1 MSVFG
6 KIAEMMLSGSKDGVP
21 RGTPLPEINSP
32 NDQSPEEQ
40 KLAAYVREKIDQ
52 VRQTNSRIVLEGIY
66 LTNVA
71 YLLGFDGVYYDTT
84 YKQFKSVDPKK
95 RVGRNRY
102 RVNKILPT
110 IQNRL
115 SRLTKS
121 PPRYDVKPN
130 SNSTEDKDAARLS
143 LEVLEDIFER
153 ERLEEKRQE
162 AFMMAM
168 QGGHA
173 YIQATW
179 DPTKGKPMVD
189 PITGE
194 LQGYE
199 GDVRIEALNC
209 LEVFPDPLAKS
220 IEDAQYIIKAKV
232 RKLDYFRERYPERG
246 HAVKEESAWLMSSI
260 YDMKANAL
268 TTVGISGASVVDQ
281 MKNSAIELVYYER
294 PSKKHPRGRM
304 VVTANGILLEDK
316 ELPIGKFDIVKF
328 DDIMIGGRYNPE
340 AVITH
345 LRPIQDQYNVT
356 RHKCAE
362 WIRLTLAGK
371 YLSPRGANLIQEAV
385 DDESGEVIEYDVV
398 PNAPNGV
405 TALNV
410 PQIPA
415 YVYKDL
421 EALDEEFD
429 FVSGINEVS
438 RGQLPSAS
446 IPAAG
451 MQFLEEQDQTRI
463 GVQAKRN
470 EISLAKLGQIV
481 LEYVGAYYKMPR
493 LLKKAGDGL
502 EYAVKSFV
510 GEDLKGNYDCIVI
523 PGSTVPTSKVLKRH
537 DILNAFNMGLLGDP
551 MDPKVRQKVNKM
563 LEYGDIAEAWKK
575 QSLTEA
581 RAKQVIDAIESGTRE
596 EVEALLSE
604 FDNHSMH
611 LDIMDD
617 YRLSDKYQA
626 LPPDRKDLFD
636 FVMDWRL
643 QALVNITNPELQQ
656 QQVLAQTMINQSQE
670 NVAQGFGPGGPM
682 GVVEQA
688 VMGPEPQ
695 GPIPLQET
703 A

>member
-1 MSVFG
+1 
-6 KIAEMMLSGSKDGVP
+6 
-21 RGTPLPEINSP
+21 
-32 NDQSPEEQ
+32 
-40 KLAAYVREKIDQ
+40 
-52 VRQTNSRIVLEGIY
+52 
-66 LTNVA
+66 
-71 YLLGFDGVYYDTT
+71 
-84 YKQFKSVDPKK
+84 K

-121 PPRYDVKPN
+121 PPRYDVRPN

-340 AVITH
+340 AV
-345 LRPIQDQYNVT
+345 
-356 RHKCAE
+356 
-362 WIRLTLAGK
+362 
-371 YLSPRGANLIQEAV
+371 
-385 DDESGEVIEYDVV
+385 
-398 PNAPNGV
+398 
-405 TALNV
+405 
-410 PQIPA
+410 
-415 YVYKDL
+415 
-421 EALDEEFD
+421 
-429 FVSGINEVS
+429 
-438 RGQLPSAS
+438 
-446 IPAAG
+446 
-451 MQFLEEQDQTRI
+451 
-463 GVQAKRN
+463 
-470 EISLAKLGQIV
+470 
-481 LEYVGAYYKMPR
+481 
-493 LLKKAGDGL
+493 
-502 EYAVKSFV
+502 
-510 GEDLKGNYDCIVI
+510 
-523 PGSTVPTSKVLKRH
+523 
-537 DILNAFNMGLLGDP
+537 
-551 MDPKVRQKVNKM
+551 
-563 LEYGDIAEAWKK
+563 
-575 QSLTEA
+575 
-581 RAKQVIDAIESGTRE
+581 
-596 EVEALLSE
+596 
-604 FDNHSMH
+604 
-611 LDIMDD
+611 
-617 YRLSDKYQA
+617 
-626 LPPDRKDLFD
+626 
-636 FVMDWRL
+636 
-643 QALVNITNPELQQ
+643 
-656 QQVLAQTMINQSQE
+656 
-670 NVAQGFGPGGPM
+670 
-682 GVVEQA
+682 
-688 VMGPEPQ
+688 
-695 GPIPLQET
+695 
-703 A
+703 